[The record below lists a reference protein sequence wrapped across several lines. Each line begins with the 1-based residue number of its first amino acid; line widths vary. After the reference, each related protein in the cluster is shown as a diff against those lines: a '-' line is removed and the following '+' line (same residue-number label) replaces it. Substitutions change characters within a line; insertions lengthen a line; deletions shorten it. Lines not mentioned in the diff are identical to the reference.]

1 MSRKMTIVQSL
12 GRLLLTVLLMVWSL
26 GVTAQKVSVV
36 TQEFKGGTV
45 EKTGQTEE
53 KDGSVTVTLTVTPE
67 PGYMISKDDIK
78 VVETISAD
86 AETRADAEI
95 KLGNPLPLEGED
107 PKDLTEKRDYKVKVE
122 KPFGIYVKEANFK
135 LKEAVQVEA
144 SVFSET
150 SGEGSEQAAVFH
162 SPSDVALAKGLRAYM
177 VVGVDE
183 EKGKVILREVD
194 YLPAGMP
201 VLLIAENPGEG
212 FILEPVSDTKK
223 SALDDEEK
231 ASNLLKIGSEKVQPK
246 AFEDYIFYKGRF
258 VMVDGGKLADGKMFL
273 DLNQEQA
280 AKTRG
285 VLGIG
290 GDDSGTTGIADVE
303 REARPAHDTS
313 WYTLDGRHLPT
324 APTKKGIY
332 IKDGKKMILR

>member
-1 MSRKMTIVQSL
+1 MSRKMTIVQSA
-12 GRLLLTVLLMVWSL
+12 GRLLLTALLMVWSL
-26 GVTAQKVSVV
+26 GMTAQKVSVV
-36 TQEFKGGTV
+36 TQKFKGGTV
-45 EKTGQTEE
+45 EETGQTEE

-67 PGYMISKDDIK
+67 PGYIISKDDIK

-95 KLGNPLPLEGED
+95 KLGNPLTLEGED
-107 PKDLTEKRDYKVKVE
+107 PKDLTDKRDYKVKVE

-212 FILEPVSDTKK
+212 FILEPK
-223 SALDDEEK
+223 SSETPEIKDAEK
-231 ASNLLKIGSEKVQPK
+231 ASNLLRIGSEKVQPK

-290 GDDSGTTGIADVE
+290 GDGSGTTGIADVE
-303 REARPAHDTS
+303 REARTVHDAS
-313 WYTLDGRHLPT
+313 WYTLDGRRLTTP
-324 APTKKGIY
+324 PSRKGIY
-332 IKDGKKMILR
+332 IRNGKKKIIR

>member
-1 MSRKMTIVQSL
+1 MTIVQSA
-12 GRLLLTVLLMVWSL
+12 GRLLLTALLMVWSL
-26 GVTAQKVSVV
+26 GMTAQKVSVV
-36 TQEFKGGTV
+36 TQKFKGGTV
-45 EKTGQTEE
+45 EEKPGQTEE

-67 PGYMISKDDIK
+67 PGYIISKDDIK

-95 KLGNPLPLEGED
+95 KLGNPLTLEGED
-107 PKDLTEKRDYKVKVE
+107 PKDLTDKRDYKVKVE

-212 FILEPVSDTKK
+212 FILEPK
-223 SALDDEEK
+223 SSETPEIKDAEK
-231 ASNLLKIGSEKVQPK
+231 ATNLLKIGSEKVQPK

-303 REARPAHDTS
+303 REARTVHDAS
-313 WYTLDGRHLPT
+313 WYTLDGRRLTTP
-324 APTKKGIY
+324 PSRKGIY
-332 IKDGKKMILR
+332 IRNGKKKIIR

>member
-1 MSRKMTIVQSL
+1 M
-12 GRLLLTVLLMVWSL
+12 
-26 GVTAQKVSVV
+26 TAQKVSVV
-36 TQEFKGGTV
+36 TQNFKGGTV
-45 EKTGQTEE
+45 EEKPGQTEE

-67 PGYMISKDDIK
+67 PGYIISKDDIK

-95 KLGNPLPLEGED
+95 KLGNPLTLEGED
-107 PKDLTEKRDYKVKVE
+107 PKDLTDKRDYKVKVE

-201 VLLIAENPGEG
+201 VLLIAEDPGEG
-212 FILEPVSDTKK
+212 FILEPK
-223 SALDDEEK
+223 SSETPEIKDAEK
-231 ASNLLKIGSEKVQPK
+231 ASNLLRIGSEKVQPK

-280 AKTRG
+280 SKTRG

-290 GDDSGTTGIADVE
+290 GDGSGTTGISDVE
-303 REARPAHDTS
+303 REARTAHDAS
-313 WYTLDGRHLPT
+313 WYTLDGRRLTTP
-324 APTKKGIY
+324 PSRKGIY
-332 IKDGKKMILR
+332 IRNGSKIVIK

>member
-1 MSRKMTIVQSL
+1 MSRKMTIVQSA
-12 GRLLLTVLLMVWSL
+12 GRLLLTALLMVWSL
-26 GVTAQKVSVV
+26 GMTAQKVSVV
-36 TQEFKGGTV
+36 TQKFKGGTV
-45 EKTGQTEE
+45 EEKPGQTEE

-67 PGYMISKDDIK
+67 PGYIISKDDIK

-95 KLGNPLPLEGED
+95 KLGNPLTLEGED
-107 PKDLTEKRDYKVKVE
+107 PKDLTDKRDYKVKVE

-212 FILEPVSDTKK
+212 FILEPK
-223 SALDDEEK
+223 SSETPEIKDAEK
-231 ASNLLKIGSEKVQPK
+231 ATNLLKIGSEKVQPK

-303 REARPAHDTS
+303 REARTVHDAS
-313 WYTLDGRHLPT
+313 WYTLDGRRLTTP
-324 APTKKGIY
+324 PSRKGIY
-332 IKDGKKMILR
+332 IRNGKKKIIR

>member
-1 MSRKMTIVQSL
+1 MTA
-12 GRLLLTVLLMVWSL
+12 LLMVWSL
-26 GVTAQKVSVV
+26 GVTAQVSVV

-45 EKTGQTEE
+45 KEAGQIEE

-67 PGYMISKDDIK
+67 SGYMISKDDIK

-86 AETRADAEI
+86 AETRGDAEI
-95 KLGNPLPLEGED
+95 KIGNPLPLEGDD
-107 PKDLTEKRDYKVKVE
+107 PDDLTKERKYTVKVE
-122 KPFGIYVKEANFK
+122 SPFGIYVKEANFK
-135 LKEAVQVEA
+135 LKDVVQVEA
-144 SVFSET
+144 SVFSKT
-150 SGEGSEQAAVFH
+150 SEEGSEQAAMFN
-162 SPSDVALAKGLRAYM
+162 PPTDLGLAEGLKAYM
-177 VVGVDE
+177 VVGVDA

-194 YLPAGMP
+194 YLPAGLP
-201 VLLIAENPGEG
+201 VLLIAEDPGEG

-223 SALDDEEK
+223 SALDDAEK
-231 ASNLLKIGSEKVQPK
+231 ASNLLRIGSEKVQPK

-303 REARPAHDTS
+303 REARTAHDAT
-313 WYTLDGRHLPT
+313 WYTLDGRCLTTP
-324 APTKKGIY
+324 PSRKGIY
-332 IKDGKKMILR
+332 IRNGKMVVIK

>member
-1 MSRKMTIVQSL
+1 MTIVQSA
-12 GRLLLTVLLMVWSL
+12 GRLLLTALLMVWSL
-26 GVTAQKVSVV
+26 GMTAQKVSVV
-36 TQEFKGGTV
+36 TQKFKGGTV
-45 EKTGQTEE
+45 EETGQTEE

-95 KLGNPLPLEGED
+95 KLGNPLTLEGED
-107 PKDLTEKRDYKVKVE
+107 PKELTDKRDYKVKVE

-212 FILEPVSDTKK
+212 FILEPK
-223 SALDDEEK
+223 SSETPEIKDAEK
-231 ASNLLKIGSEKVQPK
+231 ASNLLRIGSEKVQPK

-290 GDDSGTTGIADVE
+290 GDGSGTTGIADVE
-303 REARPAHDTS
+303 REARTVHDAS
-313 WYTLDGRHLPT
+313 WYTLDGRRLTTP
-324 APTKKGIY
+324 PSRKGIY
-332 IKDGKKMILR
+332 IRNGKKEVVK

>member
-1 MSRKMTIVQSL
+1 MSRKMTIVQSA
-12 GRLLLTVLLMVWSL
+12 GRLLLTALLMVWSL
-26 GVTAQKVSVV
+26 GMTAQKVSVV
-36 TQEFKGGTV
+36 TQKFKGGTV
-45 EKTGQTEE
+45 EETGQTEE

-95 KLGNPLPLEGED
+95 KLGNPLTLEGED
-107 PKDLTEKRDYKVKVE
+107 PKDLTDKRDYKVKVE

-212 FILEPVSDTKK
+212 FILEPK
-223 SALDDEEK
+223 SSETPEIKDAEK
-231 ASNLLKIGSEKVQPK
+231 ASNLLRIGSEKVQPK

-290 GDDSGTTGIADVE
+290 GDGSGTTGIADVE
-303 REARPAHDTS
+303 REARTVHDAS
-313 WYTLDGRHLPT
+313 WYTLDGRRLTTP
-324 APTKKGIY
+324 PSRKGIY
-332 IKDGKKMILR
+332 IRNGKKKIIR

>member
-1 MSRKMTIVQSL
+1 MTIVQSA
-12 GRLLLTVLLMVWSL
+12 GRLLLTALLMVWSL
-26 GVTAQKVSVV
+26 GMTAQKVSVV
-36 TQEFKGGTV
+36 TQKFKGGTV
-45 EKTGQTEE
+45 EETGQTEE

-67 PGYMISKDDIK
+67 PGYIISKDDIK

-95 KLGNPLPLEGED
+95 KLGNPLTLEGED
-107 PKDLTEKRDYKVKVE
+107 PKDLTDKRDYKVKVE

-212 FILEPVSDTKK
+212 FILEPK
-223 SALDDEEK
+223 SSETPEIKDAEK
-231 ASNLLKIGSEKVQPK
+231 ASNLLRIGSEKVQPK

-303 REARPAHDTS
+303 REARTAHDVS
-313 WYTLDGRHLPT
+313 WYTLDGRRLTTP
-324 APTKKGIY
+324 PSRKGIY
-332 IKDGKKMILR
+332 IRNGKKKIIR

>member
-1 MSRKMTIVQSL
+1 M
-12 GRLLLTVLLMVWSL
+12 
-26 GVTAQKVSVV
+26 TAQKVSVV
-36 TQEFKGGTV
+36 TQKFKGGTV
-45 EKTGQTEE
+45 EETGQTEE

-67 PGYMISKDDIK
+67 PGYIISKDDIK

-95 KLGNPLPLEGED
+95 KLGNPLTLEGED
-107 PKDLTEKRDYKVKVE
+107 PKDLTDKRDYKVKVE

-212 FILEPVSDTKK
+212 FILEPK
-223 SALDDEEK
+223 SSETPEIKDAEK
-231 ASNLLKIGSEKVQPK
+231 ASNLLRIGSEKVQPK

-290 GDDSGTTGIADVE
+290 GNDSGTTGIAAVE
-303 REARPAHDTS
+303 REARTAHDTS
-313 WYTLDGRHLPT
+313 WYTLDGRRLTTP
-324 APTKKGIY
+324 PSRKGLY
-332 IKDGKKMILR
+332 IRKGKLVIIK